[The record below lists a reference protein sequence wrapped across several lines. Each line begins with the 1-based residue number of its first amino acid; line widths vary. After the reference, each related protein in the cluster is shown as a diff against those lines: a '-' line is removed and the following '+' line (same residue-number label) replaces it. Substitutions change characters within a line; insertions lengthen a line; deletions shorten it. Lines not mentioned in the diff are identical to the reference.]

1 MKKAKIII
9 SVLCAAIM
17 TISIIYLNTLFGSFT
32 QALAAVEKSEAD
44 SSMGINKDSITMQG
58 NNSFGNMLAETLS
71 EEQQKQENNNGN
83 NIFEATIEKGQ
94 VQVSFQATED
104 AVIVAGIYTE
114 NGEEMLASGMS
125 EILKGESEAYIDISA
140 EKMPQYFLLRV
151 FMVNKETLAPL
162 CSFYESPNYTQE
174 MQEFF
179 AKTVDDFEQEKVV
192 NLDEDK
198 TNNFAVYKDNVI
210 IIEAGD
216 NINQIVSIDEKHGI
230 YIIENADNIILSLK
244 QNDIFSYQYNEE
256 TLLIVKI
263 KEIEKNGTTVTIT
276 ADESSLEEVFSY
288 VKIDSQAGLEK
299 AEIDES
305 TCGEG
310 IIYNG
315 LIEWEDE
322 EEIQTY
328 AYDVKDEKSI
338 AASYT
343 FKEGK
348 VIDNEG
354 NHVST
359 SVKVNGEAEVEI
371 KNSIKIYIS
380 QKYKYLEYKF
390 DFAVKVSIGAE
401 AKIEGNL
408 KLAEITI
415 RPIPILEV
423 KFTPSIVLEIE
434 AKIELSGELKGE
446 VGFWCDNDDR
456 GKNRGELIRAV
467 SFEPKIEAEGSIF
480 LGLSLEPQVGIISEH
495 LAKLEFQAQ
504 AGVEIKAKWTIAE
517 PESTSEKHDCEQC
530 VEGEINAKIKLS
542 VEAQLVDSEKLKF
555 KNSKEFTF
563 KLTDFYYSI
572 TFRELGWGTCPHI
585 SYKTTVTIKDKDGN
599 PIEGVLVNDE
609 YITDEHGTAVC
620 YLAKGTH
627 RIKAV
632 KEGYCKTEKDIIITN
647 IQQEANIVINIERK
661 QKVAAISLGYSH
673 SAAVTENGGLYMW
686 GENSEGQLG
695 TGDTNNSNIPVKIMD
710 DIVYVALGTRFSA
723 AISKDG
729 SLYMWGSN
737 NMGQLGNGTTVSSLV
752 PIKVLENVAA
762 VSLGSTHAG
771 ALTKDGSLYMW
782 GNNNMGQL
790 GNGTTETC
798 YAPIKIMDDVIQ
810 ISMNS
815 FCSGAVK
822 RDGSLYVWG
831 DNFSG
836 QLTNLGGSG
845 GMTPHSTPI
854 KIMDDIA
861 AVSHGE
867 DHSGAITLDGTLY
880 TWGANYS
887 GQLGDGSKVAH
898 LEPQSVISNIT
909 KISFG
914 NSSGAITIDGKL
926 YSWGIGN
933 FNMIPL
939 LIMENVSLFSTA
951 GQHRGAVTTDGSLY
965 MWGNNDSGQ
974 LGNGNNIEIYQPEE
988 IIIPEEKENLKAY
1001 LFKMKEEYTSRLNKV
1016 ILSASYEHLIPNRD
1030 YIFCQIKSDAV
1041 ENFFDSDN
1049 LLYIAQA
1056 TTDKNGNISF
1066 SYCNSNIDENTI
1078 TKLSEAGKFINET
1091 QESQTIYGDVNSDG
1105 KVDSKD
1111 AVSIKKYLAKYS
1123 GLSIDKEAADVNGDS
1138 EVDSKDAV
1146 RLLRHLAGYEV
1157 TLGK

>member
-1 MKKAKIII
+1 MKKVKIMI
-9 SVLCAAIM
+9 SMLCAAIM
-17 TISIIYLNTLFGSFT
+17 IISTIIYPNNLSSGLI
-32 QALAAVEKSEAD
+32 QALAAVEKSDID
-44 SSMGINKDSITMQG
+44 SSMDINKDNITMQG

-71 EEQQKQENNNGN
+71 KEQQKQENNNGN
-83 NIFEATIEKGQ
+83 NIFEAIIEKGQ
-94 VQVSFQATED
+94 VHVSFQATED
-104 AVIVAGIYTE
+104 AVIVASIYTE
-114 NGEEMLASGMS
+114 SGEEMLASGMS
-125 EILKGESEAYIDISA
+125 EILKGESKAYIDIPA
-140 EKMPQYFLLRV
+140 EKIPQYFLLRV
-151 FMVNKETLAPL
+151 FMVNKETLTPL
-162 CSFYESPNYTQE
+162 CSFYESPNYTKE

-192 NLDEDK
+192 NLDKDK
-198 TNNFAVYKDNVI
+198 TNNFAVYKDNVVV
-210 IIEAGD
+210 IEAGD
-216 NINQIVSIDEKHGI
+216 NINQVISINKERGI
-230 YIIENADNIILSLK
+230 YIIENADDTILSLK
-244 QNDIFSYQYNEE
+244 QDDIFSYQYNEE
-256 TLLIVKI
+256 NLLIVKI

-305 TCGEG
+305 VCGEG

-322 EEIQTY
+322 KEIQTY
-328 AYDVKDEKSI
+328 AYEVKDEKSI

-359 SVKVNGEAEVEI
+359 SIKVNGEAEVEI

-390 DFAVKVSIGAE
+390 DFAVKVSIGVE

-408 KLAEITI
+408 KLAEIII

-434 AKIELSGELKGE
+434 SKIELSGELKGE
-446 VGFWCDNDDR
+446 VGFWCDSDD
-456 GKNRGELIRAV
+456 RGELIRAV
-467 SFEPKIEAEGSIF
+467 SFEPKIEVEGSVF

-495 LAKLEFQAQ
+495 LAKLEFKAQ
-504 AGVEIKAKWTIAE
+504 AGVEIEAKWIIAE

-530 VEGEINAKIKLS
+530 IEGEINAKIKLG

-555 KNSKEFTF
+555 KRSKEFAF
-563 KLTDFYYSI
+563 KLTDFYYSL
-572 TFRELGWGTCPHI
+572 TFGKLGWGTCPHI
-585 SYKTTVTIKDKDGN
+585 SYRTVITVKDKDGN
-599 PIEGVLVNDE
+599 LIEGVLVNDK
-609 YITDEHGTAVC
+609 YTTDENGTAVC

-627 RIKAV
+627 MIKAV
-632 KEGYCKTEKDIIITN
+632 KEGYCKAEKEIVITN
-647 IQQEANIVINIERK
+647 IQQEENTVIEIVRK
-661 QKVAAISLGYSH
+661 QKVVAISLGYSH
-673 SAAVTENGGLYMW
+673 SAAITESGSLYMW
-686 GENSEGQLG
+686 GDNSEGQLG
-695 TGDTNNSNIPVKIMD
+695 TGDTNNSNIPVKVMD
-710 DIVYVALGTRFSA
+710 DIIYVALGTRFSG
-723 AISKDG
+723 AIKKDG
-729 SLYMWGSN
+729 SLYMWGTN
-737 NMGQLGNGTTVSSLV
+737 YMGQLGNGTTVSSLV
-752 PIKVLENVAA
+752 PIKVLENVTAI
-762 VSLGSTHAG
+762 SLGSTHAG
-771 ALTKDGSLYMW
+771 ALTKDGNLYMW

-790 GNGTTETC
+790 GNGTTETY
-798 YAPIKIMDDVIQ
+798 YAPIKIMEDVIQ

-822 RDGSLYVWG
+822 SDGSLYVWG

-845 GMTPHSTPI
+845 GMTPHITPI
-854 KIMDDIA
+854 KIMDDISS
-861 AVSHGE
+861 VSHGE

-898 LEPQSVISNIT
+898 LEPQSVISNIA

-914 NSSGAITIDGKL
+914 NSSGAITTDGKL

-1001 LFKMKEEYTSRLNKV
+1001 LFKTKEEYTSRLNKV
-1016 ILSASYEHLIPNRD
+1016 ILSVSYDNLIPNRD

-1056 TTDKNGNISF
+1056 TADKNGNISF

-1091 QESQTIYGDVNSDG
+1091 QESPIIYGDANSDG
-1105 KVDSKD
+1105 EVNSKD
-1111 AVSIKKYLAKYS
+1111 AVLIKKYLAGYS
-1123 GLSIDKEAADVNGDS
+1123 GLSIDKEAADMNGDG
-1138 EVDSKDAV
+1138 EVNSKDAV
-1146 RLLRHLAGYEV
+1146 RLLRYLAGYDV